1 MIKIKLSETD
11 PTILVFDGEILECFF
26 MDGSKRFNVAHI
38 KGFQFESNNKGKYL
52 LTIKLK
58 YDPLL
63 LWVDESNVA
72 KVNELIAQ
80 VQSSM
85 ASFKI

>member
-1 MIKIKLSETD
+1 MLKIRLSETD
-11 PTILVFDGEILECFF
+11 PTILIFDGEILECFF
-26 MDGSKRFNVAHI
+26 MDGSKRFHVSHI

-72 KVNELIAQ
+72 KVNELIAE
-80 VQSSM
+80 VQRSM

>member
-1 MIKIKLSETD
+1 VIKIRLSETD

-26 MDGSKRFNVAHI
+26 MDGSKRIHITHI
-38 KGFQFESNNKGKYL
+38 KGFQFESNTKGKYL

-63 LWVDESNVA
+63 LWVDESSVA

>member
-1 MIKIKLSETD
+1 MLKIRLSEAD

-26 MDGSKRFNVAHI
+26 MDGSKRFHVAHI
-38 KGFQFESNNKGKYL
+38 KGFQFESRDKGKYL

-58 YDPLL
+58 YNPLL
-63 LWVDESNVA
+63 LWVDESNAA
-72 KVNELIAQ
+72 KVNELIAE

-85 ASFKI
+85 TSFKL

>member
-1 MIKIKLSETD
+1 MIKIKLSGPD

-26 MDGSKRFNVAHI
+26 MDGSKRFHITHI

-58 YDPLL
+58 YDPVL
-63 LWVDESNVA
+63 LWVDETDEA
-72 KVNELIAQ
+72 KVKELIAEMQ
-80 VQSSM
+80 KAAV
-85 ASFKI
+85 AYNL